1 MKVAMNT
8 FNRITAIVLWALLM
22 AAVGIAAGAPIV
34 TVEWLQEAL
43 TQSGGWLRAQQ
54 EADPSNFLIGQIAV
68 GVIAL
73 IIFGVLI
80 GVEIWSGQRRG
91 VRIRTVQGGQAEL
104 DTASISR
111 RLSWQLDQLAEVI
124 SVVPIV
130 KSKGGS
136 VDIKLEIEAAPD
148 VDVPMK
154 TDEVVEVTRD
164 LIEQDMGLKLGRL
177 DVHMRYAPM
186 DPEWVR

>member
-1 MKVAMNT
+1 MNT
-8 FNRITAIVLWALLM
+8 FNRITAIVLWVVLVV
-22 AAVGIAAGAPIV
+22 AVGIAAVAPFATIAYLQDALSQGASWV
-34 TVEWLQEAL
+34 R
-43 TQSGGWLRAQQ
+43 TQQAVDAG
-54 EADPSNFLIGQIAV
+54 NFLIGQIAV
-68 GVIAL
+68 GVVAL
-73 IIFGVLI
+73 ILFGFLI

-91 VRIRTVQGGQAEL
+91 VRIRTAQGGQAEL
-104 DTASISR
+104 DTSSIGR

-130 KSKGGS
+130 RSKGGS

-186 DPEWVR
+186 DPEWAR

>member
-1 MKVAMNT
+1 MTT
-8 FNRITAIVLWALLM
+8 FNRIVAILLWLLLM
-22 AAVGIAAGAPIV
+22 ALVGVTAVSPFQALAALHD
-34 TVEWLQEAL
+34 WLAAAEASL
-43 TQSGGWLRAQQ
+43 VAAQ
-54 EADPSNFLIGQIAV
+54 AANPSNFLIGQIAA
-68 GVIAL
+68 GVSAVL
-73 IIFGVLI
+73 IFGILI
-80 GVEIWSGQRRG
+80 GLEIWSGQRRG
-91 VRIRTVQGGQAEL
+91 VRIRTVQGGSAEL
-104 DTASISR
+104 DTASIGR

-136 VDIKLEIEAAPD
+136 VDIRLEIEAAPD

-177 DVHMRYAPM
+177 DVHMRYAPI
-186 DPEWVR
+186 DPEWA

>member
-1 MKVAMNT
+1 MNT
-8 FNRITAIVLWALLM
+8 LNRIIIIGMALLVM
-22 AAVGIAAGAPIV
+22 AAVGIAAIAPLSTIAWSE
-34 TVEWLQEAL
+34 TML
-43 TQSGGWLRAQQ
+43 TQAALWLRAQQ
-54 EADPSNFLIGQIAV
+54 AADPSNFLIGQIAV
-68 GVIAL
+68 GVLTLVIL
-73 IIFGVLI
+73 GLLI
-80 GVEIWSGQRRG
+80 GLEVWSGQRRG

-104 DTASISR
+104 DTTSISR

-130 KSKGGS
+130 RSKGGS